1 MGFLSDFTD
10 LFKSENSRTTKNR
23 SFVEDYANSPFGG
36 GFNLL
41 GKLATGALNR
51 NLYAKQTFATSRGL
65 KSAKDLAPIT
75 GYGILKGLTTDTG
88 DATSRVIQDTFLG
101 GRGKSGLFDDRN
113 KLFDDPTHGMLSPI
127 NFIAGNLVNNSD
139 FNQMIQPGD
148 IIPTKIVAK
157 EGIKLGLLA
166 AKSGK
171 GVLFNSGKKAAKEA
185 LAKNARLLAT
195 AEQIGKVD
203 VDVSK
208 LFSAGHGRVSTV
220 ATDLTDNADSV
231 VTLINHE
238 PVANGG
244 SVTRLDDNSFSDVQ
258 KLARRTPDPKRPDRP
273 DEDKVAFEAELRMR
287 IDEIEA
293 KGPRERGPGLI
304 FNGKPYEKKA
314 RINPDLPEPD
324 PRDWTRM
331 TDEDVAMQ
339 GHPPDLQWD
348 IDTQSVQLLKKVEN
362 GWAGAN
368 NLLGDMANPNMPHI
382 LGNKDFE
389 EAINYYRA
397 TMRSGDPA
405 GKRAFES
412 LMDAAYHNTDTTI
425 NRYQPQLDELLN
437 RPNLNEIDET
447 LIMDLTKFIDEARAY
462 RAKLDD
468 TVRHYNELEGHP
480 FLQGTITENFWGLE
494 GHVTPEE
501 LKFLIKEH
509 GFTEQQL
516 NTLGTNDGFFSFN
529 QIMRKINN
537 GDNASKIVSDALSDG
552 SMDDVIR
559 MAQSGDANAAV
570 NVAEF
575 YDLQDAHV
583 QAEEYWQLAA
593 ETGHPDGI
601 QGWYDNQML
610 QADQADIATRNS
622 GLSFGGMGRVDEKI
636 NEIRKMIKRQYTL
649 FKSLKN
655 HPLLQEYFFELNF
668 ESTVIGSLSGQ
679 NLSELV
685 TRYTDKEIID
695 FAQSLRNLDMKDIKR
710 YEELFDKANP
720 GVKPTGEDILAYSDN
735 ELTILY
741 NRSARPYSGQ
751 DISLKSVDDVPA
763 SSFRNIMDTI
773 TWGESNRGSR
783 LVNSISKAFDSEP
796 IGRAAS
802 AYIYNTI
809 EDTLAFYASHYSL
822 TTRNIDNIRKYVGVP
837 GAAGRVMGDD
847 LSRTIISQSAETRK
861 IIIAAIDD
869 LNGMIDRVLS
879 KDYVFENPIGFNTSI
894 GDALDKGFDTS
905 DLVIHSIPGH
915 DAVVIGVSP
924 TSAMIKP
931 LSSDDVQMI
940 NRIDDQLKVALESQ
954 VNGEY
959 VDDYVF
965 DSLNYQRNDFIKFN
979 NMSDT
984 RVPIVDVGEGLP
996 SVSAESVDEMLRN
1009 FEDALN
1015 HPSFINDK
1023 FAVND
1028 KILRKFAKDLENM
1041 DYWELPT
1048 IKKNKLKK
1056 FFKKLKKFLEDTGD
1070 GTYLPSGIDAPM
1082 PPDSGVTNFGKVLSE
1097 RRQQEIISEALR
1109 ILEDDGVPDFGDLT
1123 GGLLDNIYNGM
1134 TSDAA
1139 KRAVAREA
1147 EISAGVA
1154 DLEKGVP
1161 LDWTRE
1167 EVLVGP
1173 NGAEA
1178 VAEVAAEN
1186 TTINVAAI
1194 NGILDNI
1201 YINTTP
1207 TGPVAMN
1214 PQRAIEIVTNIRNG
1228 NKASYAET
1236 YVRRFN
1242 ANPNTRNSGAGLS
1255 RVGYNKSWKVF
1266 ADHFDA
1272 KDISAYEELAKR
1284 LNPKVADDEL
1294 INLGHVTGEPISNV
1308 MEVQTHLYNQMEKN
1322 VRIHWT
1328 NGEKTVTVNV
1338 VLDALR
1344 QKYPVEFANDT
1355 LEEVARKVL
1364 MTPAWEKAGSKTK
1377 PEWVSDLSLRYEAPK
1392 GDGSIVTNPYAK
1404 GKPGRAGVPSHQ
1416 IRAVLERL
1424 QALNRT
1430 PTYDEITDAALEAG
1444 VQRKTIAKYFPD
1456 SENRGYP
1463 KKQLALVNEELQK
1476 NPKLTREEAEVI
1488 WGGSI
1493 SVSNWRQIKYRF
1505 NNKK

>member
-10 LFKSENSRTTKNR
+10 LFKSENNRTTKNR
-23 SFVEDYANSPFGG
+23 SFVEDYANSPFGT

-41 GKLATGALNR
+41 GKLATGALNH
-51 NLYAKQTFATSRGL
+51 NLYAKQAFATSRGL

-113 KLFDDPTHGMLSPI
+113 KLFNDPTHGMLSPI
-127 NFIAGNLVNNSD
+127 NFVAGNLVNNSD

-148 IIPTKIVAK
+148 IIPTEIVAK

-171 GVLFNSGKKAAKEA
+171 GVLFNAGKKAAKEA
-185 LAKNARLLAT
+185 LAKNARLLTT
-195 AEQIGKVD
+195 AEQIGKVN

-231 VTLINHE
+231 ITLINHE

-244 SVTRLDDNSFSDVQ
+244 SVTRLDDNSFSDAQ
-258 KLARRTPDPKRPDRP
+258 KMARRTPDPKRPDRP
-273 DEDKVAFEAELRMR
+273 EPDKAAFEAELRMR
-287 IDEIEA
+287 LDAMDA
-293 KGPRERGPGLI
+293 KGRRERGPGLTI
-304 FNGKPYEKKA
+304 NGKPYERKA
-314 RINPDLPEPD
+314 PINLDRPEPD

-331 TDEDVAMQ
+331 TPEDVAMQ
-339 GHPPDLQWD
+339 GHPADIQWQ
-348 IDTQSVQLLKKVEN
+348 IDHESVQLLKQVEN

-368 NLLGDMANPNMPHI
+368 NILGDMANPNMPHI
-382 LGNKDFE
+382 LGNKNFE

-425 NRYQPQLDELLN
+425 NRYQPQLDELLS
-437 RPNLNEIDET
+437 RPNLNAIDET
-447 LIMDLTKFIDEARAY
+447 LIMDLTKFIDEAHAY

-468 TVRHYNELEGHP
+468 TVRHYNELDGHP
-480 FLQGTITENFWGLE
+480 LLQGTITENFWGLE
-494 GHVTPEE
+494 GHVTPDE
-501 LKFLIKEH
+501 LKFLMKEH

-552 SMDDVIR
+552 SMEDVIR
-559 MAQSGDANAAV
+559 MAHSGDSNAAK
-570 NVAEF
+570 NAAEF
-575 YDLQDAHV
+575 YDLQDNLL
-583 QAEEYWQLAA
+583 QAEEYWKLAA
-593 ETGHPDGI
+593 ENGHPDGI

-610 QADQADIATRNS
+610 QADRADIATRDSN
-622 GLSFGGMGRVDEKI
+622 FTIGGMGRMDNRI
-636 NEIRKMIKRQYTL
+636 NDIRKMIHRQYVL

-668 ESTVIGSLSGQ
+668 ESTVWRSLSGHD
-679 NLSELV
+679 LSQLV
-685 TRYTDKEIID
+685 KRYTDKEIID
-695 FAQSLRNLDMKDIKR
+695 FAQDPRRLDMKGIKE
-710 YEELFDKANP
+710 YERLFDKANP
-720 GVKPTGEDILAYSDN
+720 GVKPTGADILAYWDKDAN
-735 ELTILY
+735 FVY
-741 NRSARPYSGQ
+741 NSTARPYSGQ
-751 DISLKSVDDVPA
+751 DISLNSVEDVPA

-773 TWGESNRGSR
+773 TWGESNRSSR
-783 LVNSISKAFDSEP
+783 LVDSIRKAFDWEP

-809 EDTLAFYASHYSL
+809 EDTLAFYANHYSL

-837 GAAGRVMGDD
+837 GTAGRILGDD

-869 LNGMIDRVLS
+869 LNSVIDRVLS
-879 KDYVFENPIGFNTSI
+879 KDWVFENPIEFNTSI
-894 GDALDKGFDTS
+894 GDALDKGFDVS

-924 TSAMIKP
+924 TSAMLKP
-931 LSSDDVQMI
+931 LSADDVQMV
-940 NRIDDQLKVALESQ
+940 NRIDDQLKVALEDQ
-954 VNGEY
+954 INGEY

-965 DSLNYQRNDFIKFN
+965 DSLNYQRNDFIKFT

-996 SVSAESVDEMLRN
+996 RVSAKSVDDMLRN

-1023 FAVND
+1023 FAAND

-1041 DYWELPT
+1041 DYWELPR
-1048 IKKNKLKK
+1048 IKKAVLKK
-1056 FFKKLKKFLEDTGD
+1056 FFKKLKKFLEDTD
-1070 GTYLPSGIDAPM
+1070 EGTYLPSGIDAPM
-1082 PPDSGVTNFGKVLSE
+1082 PPNSGVTGFGKMQSE
-1097 RRQQEIISEALR
+1097 KRQQEIISEALR
-1109 ILEDDGVPDFGDLT
+1109 ILEDKGVPDFGDLS
-1123 GGLLDNIYNGM
+1123 GGLLDGLYNGK
-1134 TSDAA
+1134 TTVSSVPTTFPADWVDESSVLAGGGA
-1139 KRAVAREA
+1139 KANEA
-1147 EISAGVA
+1147 TAQASVESPKT
-1154 DLEKGVP
+1154 LS
-1161 LDWTRE
+1161 
-1167 EVLVGP
+1167 LVSG
-1173 NGAEA
+1173 
-1178 VAEVAAEN
+1178 
-1186 TTINVAAI
+1186 INVPSS
-1194 NGILDNI
+1194 
-1201 YINTTP
+1201 TTP
-1207 TGPVAMN
+1207 SGPVAMS
-1214 PQRAIEIVTNIRNG
+1214 PQRAGELVTIIRNG
-1228 NKASYAET
+1228 GTISNDIIST
-1236 YVRRFN
+1236 YVVRVNRLLSTINSKFKMTN
-1242 ANPNTRNSGAGLS
+1242 KDYRGILNT
-1255 RVGYNKSWKVF
+1255 F
-1266 ADHFDA
+1266 AEHFSSE
-1272 KDISAYEELAKR
+1272 DINAYEELVKR
-1284 LNPKVADDEL
+1284 INPGVRTDTL
-1294 INLGHVTGEPISNV
+1294 IQHGHLTGDPLGRVEIQS
-1308 MEVQTHLYNQMEKN
+1308 HLYNQMEKN

-1328 NGEKTVTVNV
+1328 SGEETVTVNV

-1344 QKYPVEFANDT
+1344 QKYPSEFANDT

-1364 MTPAWEKAGSKTK
+1364 MTPAWKKAGSKTK
-1377 PEWVSDLSLRYEAPK
+1377 PEWVSNLSLRYKAPPN
-1392 GDGSIVTNPYAK
+1392 GGIVGTSPYAK

-1416 IRAVLERL
+1416 IRPVLERL

-1430 PTYDEITDAALEAG
+1430 PTYDEITDAAREAG

-1456 SENRGYP
+1456 SEKRGYP
-1463 KKQLALVNEELQK
+1463 KNQ
-1476 NPKLTREEAEVI
+1476 
-1488 WGGSI
+1488 
-1493 SVSNWRQIKYRF
+1493 
-1505 NNKK
+1505 

>member
-127 NFIAGNLVNNSD
+127 NFVAGNLVNNSD

-148 IIPTKIVAK
+148 IIPTKIVVK

-258 KLARRTPDPKRPDRP
+258 KLARRTPDPKRVDRP
-273 DEDKVAFEAELRMR
+273 DEDKVAFEVELRMR
-287 IDEIEA
+287 LDEIEA
-293 KGPRERGPGLI
+293 KGPRERGPGLTV
-304 FNGKPYEKKA
+304 NGKPYERKA

-331 TDEDVAMQ
+331 TDEDVAMY
-339 GHPPDLQWD
+339 GHPPDIQWG
-348 IDTQSVQLLKKVEN
+348 IDTESVQLLKQVEN

-368 NLLGDMANPNMPHI
+368 NILGDMANPNMPHI

-405 GKRAFES
+405 AKRAFES

-480 FLQGTITENFWGLE
+480 LLQGTITENFWGLE

-610 QADQADIATRNS
+610 QADQADIATRDS
-622 GLSFGGMGRVDEKI
+622 GLSFGGMGRVDKKI

-679 NLSELV
+679 DLSELV

-695 FAQSLRNLDMKDIKR
+695 FAQSLRNIDMKDIKR

-773 TWGESNRGSR
+773 TYGESNRSIS
-783 LVNSISKAFDSEP
+783 LVNSIRKAFDWEP
-796 IGRAAS
+796 IGKAAS

-822 TTRNIDNIRKYVGVP
+822 TARNVANIRKYVGVP
-837 GAAGRVMGDD
+837 GAAGRILGDD

-861 IIIAAIDD
+861 IIIAVIDD
-869 LNGMIDRVLS
+869 LNGVIDRVLS

-996 SVSAESVDEMLRN
+996 SVSAESVDDMLRN

-1028 KILRKFAKDLENM
+1028 KILRKFAEDLENM
-1041 DYWELPT
+1041 DYWDLPR

-1082 PPDSGVTNFGKVLSE
+1082 PPDSGVTGFGKMQSE

-1123 GGLLDNIYNGM
+1123 GGLLGGRFNGI
-1134 TSDAA
+1134 TTAGVVPKSDAEAIANMRILAGIDTPKATPSIGLLSSPVEDGKVLAGVGANANKA
-1139 KRAVAREA
+1139 KATAQASVKSPKTLSLVSSINVPSSTTPNGLVAIDQARINELTELHNNGTLTADDFNDIASSADGVARGGGNKNRTDPRKLKESFIEFVTYNKKEDIDALVTKEGNDYGNKQATVGHVAGDSKGSDVEWQTEPYQQAERQRRIELKREVTPAEVYEYLATKDRYADMDYEEIARVTATMHIHRKIDKFNKKTPPLFVRPKWMQYKTYHAIMIILEEEA
-1147 EISAGVA
+1147 R
-1154 DLEKGVP
+1154 L
-1161 LDWTRE
+1161 
-1167 EVLVGP
+1167 GP
-1173 NGAEA
+1173 NNVPKEFYDRVVEDFGIDDHNEFFNKFTSNYSRHQIAMTKKQKVIVLEA
-1178 VAEVAAEN
+1178 LKN
-1186 TTINVAAI
+1186 
-1194 NGILDNI
+1194 
-1201 YINTTP
+1201 
-1207 TGPVAMN
+1207 N
-1214 PQRAIEIVTNIRNG
+1214 PNLTNIEVGKILGRPYSDIAWSRFKRRN
-1228 NKASYAET
+1228 K
-1236 YVRRFN
+1236 
-1242 ANPNTRNSGAGLS
+1242 
-1255 RVGYNKSWKVF
+1255 
-1266 ADHFDA
+1266 
-1272 KDISAYEELAKR
+1272 
-1284 LNPKVADDEL
+1284 
-1294 INLGHVTGEPISNV
+1294 
-1308 MEVQTHLYNQMEKN
+1308 
-1322 VRIHWT
+1322 
-1328 NGEKTVTVNV
+1328 
-1338 VLDALR
+1338 
-1344 QKYPVEFANDT
+1344 
-1355 LEEVARKVL
+1355 
-1364 MTPAWEKAGSKTK
+1364 
-1377 PEWVSDLSLRYEAPK
+1377 
-1392 GDGSIVTNPYAK
+1392 
-1404 GKPGRAGVPSHQ
+1404 
-1416 IRAVLERL
+1416 
-1424 QALNRT
+1424 
-1430 PTYDEITDAALEAG
+1430 
-1444 VQRKTIAKYFPD
+1444 
-1456 SENRGYP
+1456 
-1463 KKQLALVNEELQK
+1463 
-1476 NPKLTREEAEVI
+1476 
-1488 WGGSI
+1488 
-1493 SVSNWRQIKYRF
+1493 
-1505 NNKK
+1505 

>member
-10 LFKSENSRTTKNR
+10 LFKSENNRTTKNR

-113 KLFDDPTHGMLSPI
+113 KLFDDPTHGMLAPI
-127 NFIAGNLVNNSD
+127 NFLAGNLVNNSD

-148 IIPTKIVAK
+148 IIPTGIVAK

-166 AKSGK
+166 AKSAK

-220 ATDLTDNADSV
+220 ANDLTDNADSV

-244 SVTRLDDNSFSDVQ
+244 SVTRLDDNSFSDAQ
-258 KLARRTPDPKRPDRP
+258 KMARRTPDPKRPDRP
-273 DEDKVAFEAELRMR
+273 DEDKAAFEAELRMR
-287 IDEIEA
+287 LDEIEA
-293 KGPRERGPGLI
+293 KGPRERGPGLTI
-304 FNGKPYEKKA
+304 NGKPYERKA
-314 RINPDLPEPD
+314 PINPDLPEPD

-331 TDEDVAMQ
+331 TPEDVAMQ
-339 GHPPDLQWD
+339 GHPPDLQWQ
-348 IDTQSVQLLKKVEN
+348 IDYESVQLLKQVEN

-368 NLLGDMANPNMPHI
+368 NILGDMANPNMPHI
-382 LGNKDFE
+382 LGNKNFE

-425 NRYQPQLDELLN
+425 NRYQPQLDELLS
-437 RPNLNEIDET
+437 RPNLNAIDET
-447 LIMDLTKFIDEARAY
+447 LITDLTKFIDEAHAY

-480 FLQGTITENFWGLE
+480 LLQGTITENFWGLE
-494 GHVTPEE
+494 GHVTPDE
-501 LKFLIKEH
+501 LKFLMKEH

-552 SMDDVIR
+552 SMEDVIR
-559 MAQSGDANAAV
+559 MAHSGDANAAV
-570 NVAEF
+570 NAAEF
-575 YDLQDAHV
+575 YDLQDNLL
-583 QAEEYWQLAA
+583 QAEKYWKLAA
-593 ETGHPDGI
+593 ENGHPDGI

-610 QADQADIATRNS
+610 QADRADIATRES
-622 GLSFGGMGRVDEKI
+622 RFTLGGMGRMDARV
-636 NEIRKMIKRQYTL
+636 NEIRKMIHRQYVL

-668 ESTVIGSLSGQ
+668 ESTVWRSLSGHD
-679 NLSELV
+679 LSQLV
-685 TRYTDKEIID
+685 KRYTDEEIVA
-695 FAQSLRNLDMKDIKR
+695 FAENPRRLDMKGIKE
-710 YEELFDKANP
+710 YEELFDKVNP
-720 GVKPTGEDILAYSDN
+720 GVKPTVDDILAYWDKDAN
-735 ELTILY
+735 ILY
-741 NRSARPYSGQ
+741 NSTARPYSGQ
-751 DISLKSVDDVPA
+751 DISLNSVDDVPA

-773 TWGESNRGSR
+773 TWGESNRSSR
-783 LVNSISKAFDSEP
+783 LVDSIRKAFDWEP

-822 TTRNIDNIRKYVGVP
+822 TTRNIDNIRKYVDVP
-837 GAAGRVMGDD
+837 GAAGRILGDD
-847 LSRTIISQSAETRK
+847 LSRTIISQSAETRR

-879 KDYVFENPIGFNTSI
+879 KDWVFENPIGFNTSI
-894 GDALDKGFDTS
+894 GDALDKGFDVS

-924 TSAMIKP
+924 TSAMLKP
-931 LSSDDVQMI
+931 LSADDVQMI

-965 DSLNYQRNDFIKFN
+965 DSLNYQRNDLIKFT

-996 SVSAESVDEMLRN
+996 RVSAKSVDDMLRN

-1015 HPSFINDK
+1015 NPSFINDK
-1023 FAVND
+1023 FAAND

-1041 DYWELPT
+1041 DYWELPR
-1048 IKKNKLKK
+1048 IKKAVLKK
-1056 FFKKLKKFLEDTGD
+1056 FFKKLKKFLEDTD
-1070 GTYLPSGIDAPM
+1070 EGTYLPSGIDAPM
-1082 PPDSGVTNFGKVLSE
+1082 PPNSGVTGFGKLQSE
-1097 RRQQEIISEALR
+1097 KRQQEIISEALR
-1109 ILEDDGVPDFGDLT
+1109 ILEDKGVPDFGDLS
-1123 GGLLDNIYNGM
+1123 GGLLDGLYNGK
-1134 TSDAA
+1134 TTVSSVAPSGGPQRTVERGGPQRKQSRGGPQRRPDTNSSSNTRKEVYSIIGPVDSEAA
-1139 KRAVAREA
+1139 AVANQDVTN
-1147 EISAGVA
+1147 IVT
-1154 DLEKGVP
+1154 D
-1161 LDWTRE
+1161 
-1167 EVLVGP
+1167 
-1173 NGAEA
+1173 A
-1178 VAEVAAEN
+1178 VA
-1186 TTINVAAI
+1186 T

-1201 YINTTP
+1201 VPN
-1207 TGPVAMN
+1207 GPVAIDKARINELTELHNKGTLTSDDFNDIADSANETARKSGNMN
-1214 PQRAIEIVTNIRNG
+1214 KTNPRELKESFIEFVTYNKKEDIDALVTKEGNDYANKQATVGHVAGDSKGGIVEWQTEPYQQAERQRRRALGREVTPAEVYEWLATKDRYADMSYEEIARVTATMHIYRKIGKFNKKTPPLFIRPKHMRYKTYHAAMKILEEEARLGPNNVPKEFYDQVVKDFGIVDPNLFFNKILSNYSRHQTVMTKKQKAIVLEALKN
-1228 NKASYAET
+1228 
-1236 YVRRFN
+1236 
-1242 ANPNTRNSGAGLS
+1242 NPNLTHIE
-1255 RVGYNKSWKVF
+1255 VGKILGRPYDPETWGRFKRKNK
-1266 ADHFDA
+1266 
-1272 KDISAYEELAKR
+1272 
-1284 LNPKVADDEL
+1284 
-1294 INLGHVTGEPISNV
+1294 
-1308 MEVQTHLYNQMEKN
+1308 
-1322 VRIHWT
+1322 
-1328 NGEKTVTVNV
+1328 
-1338 VLDALR
+1338 
-1344 QKYPVEFANDT
+1344 
-1355 LEEVARKVL
+1355 
-1364 MTPAWEKAGSKTK
+1364 
-1377 PEWVSDLSLRYEAPK
+1377 
-1392 GDGSIVTNPYAK
+1392 
-1404 GKPGRAGVPSHQ
+1404 
-1416 IRAVLERL
+1416 
-1424 QALNRT
+1424 
-1430 PTYDEITDAALEAG
+1430 
-1444 VQRKTIAKYFPD
+1444 
-1456 SENRGYP
+1456 
-1463 KKQLALVNEELQK
+1463 
-1476 NPKLTREEAEVI
+1476 
-1488 WGGSI
+1488 
-1493 SVSNWRQIKYRF
+1493 
-1505 NNKK
+1505 